1 MTTSNQ
7 RQSKVGTGKA
17 MANQKKVPFF
27 IMFGFIKMACE
38 CIRNVL
44 WYNTILLVVQ
54 WLREC
59 LSEEKDADQLSM
71 ALWTN
76 YTKYAKSYHC

>member
-44 WYNTILLVVQ
+44 WYNTILL
-54 WLREC
+54 
-59 LSEEKDADQLSM
+59 
-71 ALWTN
+71 
-76 YTKYAKSYHC
+76 